1 MDQDAIAARISAS
14 FASQPAMALIGARLE
29 KVAKGSVE
37 IHMPF
42 AAGITQQHGFLHAG
56 ILATA
61 LDSACGYAALTT
73 MPVDAGVLTIEFK
86 VNLLAPGAGDWFRL
100 LGRVRKSGRT
110 IVFSEGEA
118 FAVSA
123 AGEKLI
129 ATMTATMMS
138 IQNRG
143 NIRN

>member
-1 MDQDAIAARISAS
+1 MDEDAIAARISAS
-14 FASQPAMALIGARLE
+14 FARQPAMTLIGARLE
-29 KVAKGSVE
+29 RVARGSVE
-37 IHMPF
+37 IHLPF
-42 AAGITQQHGFLHAG
+42 SPPITQQHGFLHAG

-61 LDSACGYAALTT
+61 LDSACGYAALTA
-73 MPVDAGVLTIEFK
+73 MPADAGVMTVEFK
-86 VNLLAPGAGDWFRL
+86 VNLLSPGAGDWFRL
-100 LGRVRKSGRT
+100 LGTVRKSGRT

-123 AGEKLI
+123 EGEKLI

-138 IQNRG
+138 IRNRG